1 MSFDTQQG
9 RLQNKQSNSNSK
21 KGQYIKLGGQKGY
34 SLLQGLLI
42 LAIISIVVTI
52 ALNYFS

>member
-1 MSFDTQQG
+1 MNIDTQQG
-9 RLQNKQSNSNSK
+9 SVQNKQSSSDSQ

>member
-1 MSFDTQQG
+1 MSIDTQQG
-9 RLQNKQSNSNSK
+9 SVQNKQSSSDNK

-52 ALNYFS
+52 VLSYFS

>member
-1 MSFDTQQG
+1 MSIDTQQG
-9 RLQNKQSNSNSK
+9 SVQNKQSSSDSK

-52 ALNYFS
+52 VLSYFS

>member
-1 MSFDTQQG
+1 MNIDTQQD
-9 RLQNKQSNSNSK
+9 NVQSTQSSRDSK

-52 ALNYFS
+52 ALSYFS

>member
-1 MSFDTQQG
+1 MNIETQHDNVPG
-9 RLQNKQSNSNSK
+9 KQLSQDSK

-42 LAIISIVVTI
+42 LAIISIVVT
-52 ALNYFS
+52 AVLSYFS